1 MNRLVDVLLPDHI
14 QDLSVPNDKAAIK
27 EKLVREAE
35 RQALQEVL
43 LPGVNVSSLI
53 DFTDL
58 DNKAKMLYE
67 VREHFREIQEKQVE
81 LVISF
86 RI

>member
-14 QDLSVPNDKAAIK
+14 QDLSVPNDKAEIK
-27 EKLVREAE
+27 EKLVREAKHE
-35 RQALQEVL
+35 ALQKAL
-43 LPGVNVSSLI
+43 LPGVNISSLI

-58 DNKAKMLYE
+58 DNKAKMLYH

>member
-14 QDLSVPNDKAAIK
+14 QDLSVPNDKAEIK
-27 EKLVREAE
+27 EKLVRDAE
-35 RQALQEVL
+35 REARKKVL

-58 DNKAKMLYE
+58 DNKAKMLYD

-81 LVISF
+81 LVI
-86 RI
+86 